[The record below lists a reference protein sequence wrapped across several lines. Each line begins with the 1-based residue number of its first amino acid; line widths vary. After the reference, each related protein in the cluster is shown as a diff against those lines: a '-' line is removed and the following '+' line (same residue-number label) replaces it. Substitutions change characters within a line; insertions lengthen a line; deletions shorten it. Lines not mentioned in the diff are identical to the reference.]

1 MSHLGGSAAI
11 VVLLLLVEV
20 AEVFEGGEAP
30 HVVDRAD
37 RPLHGAVYCS
47 KGHLLPGEHQIAT
60 HYLEN

>member
-1 MSHLGGSAAI
+1 MSHLCGSASV

-30 HVVDRAD
+30 HVVHRAD

-47 KGHLLPGEHQIAT
+47 KGHLLPGEHQSST
-60 HYLEN
+60 HHLEN